1 MIILFRPGATTVLHM
16 LIIRHAADIM
26 VTLILQ
32 IFALDKFNT
41 YKKSAAADLRRQIH
55 RLRSG
60 NNIAE

>member
-1 MIILFRPGATTVLHM
+1 MIILFRPGAMTVLLM
-16 LIIRHAADIM
+16 LIIRHAADIL

-32 IFALDKFNT
+32 IFTLDKFNT

-55 RLRSG
+55 RLPSE